1 MSAYPSYSQAPSTSG
16 YYQQPAPSI
25 QSGYQQYQGYYQQPA
40 APPTSV
46 PYNDEQYFR
55 HDYSRRLTALTF
67 NSRPLIQE
75 LSILAQTYSQTMSRV
90 VIESIEQQLRMVS
103 VFLRSN
109 PSNGPLLQR
118 HLDVYQPPKIKSLIR
133 GRGKGRWCLMLHVF
147 VFGSRCLSLFACTLT
162 CVARS

>member
-16 YYQQPAPSI
+16 YYQQPAPSA

-40 APPTSV
+40 APPFSV

-55 HDYSRRLTALTF
+55 HDYARRLTALTF

-75 LSILAQTYSQTMSRV
+75 LSILAQTYSQTMSRG

-103 VFLRSN
+103 VFLCPN
-109 PSNGPLLQR
+109 PSNDPLLQR

-133 GRGKGRWCLMLHVF
+133 GGRGKGGSCLSFFMYLYLVVDACHCLHV
-147 VFGSRCLSLFACTLT
+147 L
-162 CVARS
+162 

>member
-1 MSAYPSYSQAPSTSG
+1 MATYPSYSQAPSTSG

-25 QSGYQQYQGYYQQPA
+25 QSGYQQYQGYYQQPT

-75 LSILAQTYSQTMSRV
+75 LSILAQTYSQSMPRV
-90 VIESIEQQLRMVS
+90 VLESIEQQLRMVS
-103 VFLRSN
+103 TFLRSN
-109 PSNGPLLQR
+109 PGNGPLLQR
-118 HLDVYQPPKIKSLIR
+118 HLDVYVPPKIKSLIR
-133 GRGKGRWCLMLHVF
+133 RRGKGRSCVSCFMYLYLVVDACHCLHV
-147 VFGSRCLSLFACTLT
+147 L
-162 CVARS
+162 